1 MAERWEQ
8 DQAFWN
14 DTMQREG
21 AKSDTRLAWWR
32 DAKFG
37 LFIHWGLYSIPAGR
51 WKGKFFKGIGE
62 LPFIQQATF
71 SIWDSE
77 KHINRFAYENVNHKK
92 IVDKTRK
99 QKWYSEDLFARFHI
113 ISDTGYLRH

>member
-8 DQAFWN
+8 DQAFGN

-21 AKSDTRLAWWR
+21 AKSDPRLALWI

-51 WKGKFFKGIGE
+51 WKGKFIEGFGE
-62 LPFIQQATF
+62 WIQ
-71 SIWDSE
+71 
-77 KHINRFAYENVNHKK
+77 HKARIPIK
-92 IVDKTRK
+92 EYSALVK
-99 QKWYSEDLFARFHI
+99 QFNPVKFNAQEWVSMAKNAGQKYKV
-113 ISDTGYLRH
+113 

>member
-51 WKGKFFKGIGE
+51 WKGNFLKE
-62 LPFIQQATF
+62 L
-71 SIWDSE
+71 
-77 KHINRFAYENVNHKK
+77 ENGFN
-92 IVDKTRK
+92 IK
-99 QKWYSEDLFARFHI
+99 QEFLLKNILH
-113 ISDTGYLRH
+113 